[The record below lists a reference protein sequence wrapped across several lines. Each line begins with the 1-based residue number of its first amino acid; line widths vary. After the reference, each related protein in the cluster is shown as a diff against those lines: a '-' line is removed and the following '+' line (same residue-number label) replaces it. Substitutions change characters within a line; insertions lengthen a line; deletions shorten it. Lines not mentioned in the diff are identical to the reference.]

1 MYEGLMEEA
10 VLPENLARAL
20 AAVQSNKGA
29 PGIDRMRTDELEEHV
44 NKHWEKI
51 RNKLLAGTYQ
61 PVPVLRVEIPKPG
74 GGVRLLGIPTVMD
87 RMIQQLLLQVLTP
100 IFEPTFSNS
109 SWGFRPGRS
118 AHDAV
123 RAAQGYIREGKDW
136 VVDLD
141 IEKFFDRVN
150 WDILMTRIGKTIR
163 DKRVL
168 KLIGRILRSGVM
180 VNGVVIET
188 EEGTP
193 QGGPLSPLLA
203 NIYLDP
209 MDKELESRGHSFS
222 RYADDSNIYVGSE
235 PSAQRVMESMTTWI
249 AEHLRLKVN
258 AHKSGYGRPWDRK
271 FLGFRFTLK
280 GEIAV
285 SPESLD
291 RFQVRARALWD
302 ARHSGSSKEL
312 RDRWQRYIR
321 GWWNYYRLAEWRR
334 PVLALDGWLRRHMR
348 KCFWLRWHNRKGRL
362 NALHR
367 LGLRG
372 SQLKVAASCRGA
384 WRIAH
389 SPSLHTA
396 LSNARL
402 RHFGFLVLSDL
413 TAA

>member
-10 VLPENLARAL
+10 VRPENLARAL
-20 AAVQSNKGA
+20 AAVQSNQGA
-29 PGIDRMRTDELEEHV
+29 PGIDGMQTDELEGHLA
-44 NKHWEKI
+44 KHWEKI
-51 RNKLLAGTYQ
+51 RNKLLAGSYQ
-61 PVPVLRVEIPKPG
+61 PVPVRRVEIPKPG
-74 GGVRLLGIPTVMD
+74 GGVRLLGIPTVLD
-87 RMIQQLLLQVLTP
+87 RLIQELLLQVLTP
-100 IFEPTFSNS
+100 IYEPTFSES

-123 RAAQGYIREGKDW
+123 RAAQRYIREGKDW

-168 KLIGRILRSGVM
+168 KLIGRFLRSGVM

-188 EEGTP
+188 DEGTP

-209 MDKELESRGHSFS
+209 MDKELERRGHSFS

-235 PSAQRVMESMTTWI
+235 PSARRVMDSITTWI
-249 AEHLRLKVN
+249 AEQLRLKVN
-258 AHKSGYGRPWDRK
+258 AHKSGYGRPWERK
-271 FLGFRFTLK
+271 FLGFRFTPK
-280 GEIAV
+280 SEIEV

-291 RFQVRARALWD
+291 RFQVRARELWD
-302 ARHSGSSKEL
+302 ARHSGTSKEL

-321 GWWNYYRLAEWRR
+321 GWWNYYQLAEWRQ
-334 PVLALDGWLRRHMR
+334 PLFALDGWLRRHMR

-362 NALHR
+362 NALRR

-372 SQLKVAASCRGA
+372 CLLKVASSSRGA
-384 WRIAH
+384 WRIAR
-389 SPSLHTA
+389 SPSLQTA
-396 LSNARL
+396 LRNATL
-402 RHFGFLVLSDL
+402 RRYGFLVLSDL
-413 TAA
+413 AAA